1 MIIAFS
7 QSNKGLPLQLHKAR
21 RTCASCIHLFP
32 SERVNP
38 ALCLSLRF
46 FFIHPFIHGETEAFV
61 HTHVGIFKNTFFSAS
76 REIIIITEK
85 KNPSKPRVK
94 EKKKISETHKEIC
107 RRWEDAKTKRWPRN
121 LPERGQV
128 GQSGSL
134 KESGSIRNSTTQQ
147 QQRKGGWHRKPHV
160 FSCVAE

>member
-46 FFIHPFIHGETEAFV
+46 FFFICPFIHGETEAFV
-61 HTHVGIFKNTFFSAS
+61 HTHVGIFENTFFSAS
-76 REIIIITEK
+76 REIIIITKK
-85 KNPSKPRVK
+85 KNPIETESTRKKQKQSLTHTKRYTEGERMRKPRGGRVV
-94 EKKKISETHKEIC
+94 S
-107 RRWEDAKTKRWPRN
+107 
-121 LPERGQV
+121 
-128 GQSGSL
+128 QSADRSANQ
-134 KESGSIRNSTTQQ
+134 E
-147 QQRKGGWHRKPHV
+147 V
-160 FSCVAE
+160 

>member
-1 MIIAFS
+1 MSEARNELSWLKKNAGFYNSSMIIAFS

-85 KNPSKPRVK
+85 KTPSKPRVK
-94 EKKKISETHKEIC
+94 EKIKKSLKH
-107 RRWEDAKTKRWPRN
+107 TKRYAGG
-121 LPERGQV
+121 ERM
-128 GQSGSL
+128 
-134 KESGSIRNSTTQQ
+134 
-147 QQRKGGWHRKPHV
+147 RKPRGGRV
-160 FSCVAE
+160 TSQSADRSANQEV